1 MSTELA
7 DPDLYERDFF
17 LWTQRQAAELRRAA
31 AARVNLPLDF
41 LNLAEE
47 VESLGKTD
55 RRAVVSHLATILEH
69 LLKLE
74 LSPSDRPRAG
84 WMRSVRD
91 ARKDLLL
98 ILEDNPVLAAKL
110 PELIARAYRFGAD
123 EARYGLQKYGE
134 KAQVPAEC
142 SYSVEQIQDLGW
154 WPEQRARR

>member
-17 LWTQRQAAELRRAA
+17 LWTQRQAAELRHAA

-47 VESLGKTD
+47 VESLGRTD

-74 LSPSDRPRAG
+74 LSPADRPRAG

-91 ARKDLLL
+91 ARKQLLL
-98 ILEDNPVLAAKL
+98 ILEDNPTLEAKL
-110 PELIARAYRFGAD
+110 PDLVARAYIFGAD
-123 EARYGLQKYGE
+123 DARHGLRKYGE
-134 KAQVPAEC
+134 KAKVPDEC
-142 SYSVEQIQDLGW
+142 PYDPAQIQDLGW
-154 WPEQRARR
+154 WPERRAPR